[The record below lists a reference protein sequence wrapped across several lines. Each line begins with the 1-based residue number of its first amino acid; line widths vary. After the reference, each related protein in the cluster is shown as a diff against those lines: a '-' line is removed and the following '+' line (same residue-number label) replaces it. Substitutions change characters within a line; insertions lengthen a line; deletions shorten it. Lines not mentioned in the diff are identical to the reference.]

1 MSVAAEKKILLS
13 KFKDNCTIDKK
24 MASDLVQESFTI
36 INSFK
41 LQLGLVDNRADFLTS
56 TEEARALLSNN
67 KSLSLLKA
75 QAVLVNT
82 LADRI
87 NINYFI
93 QVAKPI
99 IPFRAFEE
107 EKEAL
112 NWLGTFMKT

>member
-1 MSVAAEKKILLS
+1 
-13 KFKDNCTIDKK
+13 
-24 MASDLVQESFTI
+24 MASELVEESFTV
-36 INSFK
+36 INLFK
-41 LQLGLVDNRADFLTS
+41 LKLGLVDNRADFLTT
-56 TEEARALLSNN
+56 TEKARTLLSNN
-67 KSLSLLKA
+67 KSLTLLKT

-87 NINYFI
+87 NTNYFI

-112 NWLGTFMKT
+112 DWLGDFMKT